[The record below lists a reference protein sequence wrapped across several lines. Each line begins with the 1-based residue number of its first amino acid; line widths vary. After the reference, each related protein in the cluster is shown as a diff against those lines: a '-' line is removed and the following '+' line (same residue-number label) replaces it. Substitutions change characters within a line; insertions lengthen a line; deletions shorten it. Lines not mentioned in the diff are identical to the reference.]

1 MRDTIVWE
9 PINAYDETLPEEAMI
24 QTPIGLFRANSRNP
38 INSFNFF
45 MVHSNFSF
53 SKKQYYVIRMTPG
66 IETLTLLSPFKV
78 LVSIGK
84 LFKVERV
91 KQLLELRILG
101 RIVNDGMT
109 LEDLPDSILKKQEGL
124 ATLVFPNSNV
134 LHLTHDDYESD
145 IEAYRKTA
153 ELVGGVL
160 LEKSNVG

>member
-9 PINAYDETLPEEAMI
+9 PINAHDETLPEEAMI
-24 QTPIGLFRANSRNP
+24 QTPIGLFRANQKNP

-53 SKKQYYVIRMTPG
+53 SKKQYYVVRMTPG
-66 IETLTLLSPFKV
+66 IETLTLLSPFKC

-84 LFKVERV
+84 LFKVDRV
-91 KQLLELRILG
+91 KQLLELRLLG
-101 RIVNDGMT
+101 RIVNDGIT
-109 LEDLPDSILKKQEGL
+109 LEDLPENVLKTREGL
-124 ATLVFPNSNV
+124 ASLVFPNGSV

-145 IEAYRKTA
+145 IATFRKTA

-160 LEKSNVG
+160 LEK